1 MPTIK
6 TPNKLKP
13 GDRFFVAFDDGIGR
27 NVRAVVTVKRIE
39 KAKLHFSKGPA
50 WRVFLEDDAPFWA
63 KNPMLVYGDQ
73 KVVLQE

>member
-13 GDRFFVAFDDGIGR
+13 GDRIRLLGELEHR
-27 NVRAVVTVKRIE
+27 LQAVVTVKRIE
-39 KAKLHFSKGPA
+39 KAKLYFSKGPA